1 MKWLIGLVAL
11 FLVVMAAVALKDHTP
26 YLDPA
31 SPDLSPKLSPNPS
44 TAQVVALGMWRVR

>member
-31 SPDLSPKLSPNPS
+31 SPDLSPNPS
-44 TAQVVALGMWRVR
+44 SAQVVALGMWRVR